1 MCVCVCMYVCVYIY
15 IILYYMYI
23 YIYIWYTPPKISGT
37 KFVIVM
43 SYVLDISQTYHTIS
57 LRNPT
62 HKKQVILIR
71 FWNLWGCHVDL
82 DMRECY
88 TLYIYMNI
96 YIYSYLQAPSMC
108 LHSQRCPELC
118 LTLWPK
124 ATTLLTYRPPSPV
137 LAVYRNQLCESFL
150 PPLKFRQEF
159 R

>member
-1 MCVCVCMYVCVYIY
+1 MHACMYVYVCVSVCMCIY
-15 IILYYMYI
+15 ILYYIIYIYMYI

-88 TLYIYMNI
+88 TLYIYIWI
-96 YIYSYLQAPSMC
+96 YIYIFVSSGSIHVSAQPKVPRTVSHSVAESNNFINIQAAITSTSC
-108 LHSQRCPELC
+108 I
-118 LTLWPK
+118 
-124 ATTLLTYRPPSPV
+124 
-137 LAVYRNQLCESFL
+137 
-150 PPLKFRQEF
+150 
-159 R
+159 